1 MPGRLCEDARGLCHL
16 RLEHARLDRIL
27 TRLRLDL
34 DQLFVVVVSVF
45 DYVDESD
52 ESRSC
57 PG

>member
-34 DQLFVVVVSVF
+34 DQLFAVVSLF
-45 DYVDESD
+45 DDYFDD
-52 ESRSC
+52 SRSC